1 MQMLIFALIGL
12 CGLGLL
18 VYLFSFLGK
27 QEQDSDPKRAEE
39 QWVRSHGDAAMVKM
53 YYKAHSDEERA
64 QIVSFIRSSCE
75 QPPSPEEAPGLG
87 RQPLFF
93 GGPAPLES
101 TAEIRRQQAEA
112 QLFADPDDEEE
123 AEELPLSRK
132 ERKALR
138 QQEKAEKAAAKAAAK
153 EAALAAALAEA
164 NKVRVSQGDSGEQQE
179 YADLESALHAA
190 ISQVDTEAAQQLPP
204 QPEAVPSQQTGNR
217 CPACGAETLPS
228 CQFCIICGQPLG
240 QPTAEQAQSFPSESP
255 ASSQAQPEAELREIC
270 PICGAAIPANNP
282 FCIICGQP
290 LRQPEAIE
298 VPAPV
303 IETAEQAPE
312 IAEVPAPVIET
323 AEQAPEIAE
332 VPAPVIETAEQA
344 PEIAEVPAPVIE
356 TAEQAPETTEAP
368 APVIETAEQA
378 PEIIEAPAPIKTV
391 EQAPEITEAPAP
403 VIETAEQAP
412 EIIEAPAPVIETVE
426 QAPEITEAP
435 APVIETAEQAPI
447 FQSFNLFQA
456 LNINAEAEQPEE
468 STATPEAAST
478 EAPAEVAIE
487 APAEAPV
494 EVKLEEIKAERQNQA
509 YREMKN
515 EFLSMEDGIS
525 ASAAALSAEIEAMRA
540 HMDSWQFSE
549 RTSEPIAPP
558 PKKAEAPAPE
568 RKEAAPSAASPAS
581 KDYSATLGLS
591 GALSLEEI
599 LRNVQELE
607 KRISKGSEFNDEE

>member
-344 PEIAEVPAPVIE
+344 PE
-356 TAEQAPETTEAP
+356 TTEAP